1 MVKRLRHD
9 NEDIESLA
17 SYNSQPV
24 SVSTTVGK
32 ELIEDDSILH
42 SIEYER
48 PRAYHTR
55 SHGIALQCS
64 LPPHPPMSF
73 STQSEFETHYQKDHV
88 TRCNACGKNF
98 PTEHYLNLHIAE
110 NHDPINEVLK
120 QNNERIVLLYF
131 FLSFLELC

>member
-1 MVKRLRHD
+1 MVKRLRRD
-9 NEDIESLA
+9 TEDIESLA

-24 SVSTTVGK
+24 SISTTARNNPNEGDNT
-32 ELIEDDSILH
+32 LPSIG
-42 SIEYER
+42 Y
-48 PRAYHTR
+48 
-55 SHGIALQCS
+55 SHHKAHGTSSRGTALKCL
-64 LPPHPPMSF
+64 LPPHPPLSF

-120 QNNERIVLLYF
+120 QNHERIVLHYF
-131 FLSFLELC
+131 TKFC